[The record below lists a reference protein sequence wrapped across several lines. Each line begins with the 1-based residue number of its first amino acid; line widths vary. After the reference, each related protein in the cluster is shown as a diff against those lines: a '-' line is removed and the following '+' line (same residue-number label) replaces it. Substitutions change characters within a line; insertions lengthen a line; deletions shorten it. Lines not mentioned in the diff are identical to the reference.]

1 MGTSSTSSTSRR
13 VFGFIAWLIVFHVL
27 LAYGLPEWLFVTL
40 VILLGILY
48 YRIGAFGAMTVSL
61 TLVAITVVYGLALK
75 ITGLEDSIY
84 FRPDEKYA
92 RFDYTNYHR
101 GYQPNVHLDT
111 KMPHGDLRAM
121 TTEDIAEPRHM
132 IFDTDSQGFRN
143 ERDYHGQRYLLVG
156 DSFVAGNSNS
166 QPDLLYA
173 QLLARYGLDT
183 YSRAYQGNLADY
195 ATYIRSFQRR
205 YGDDFRVLLFIF
217 EGNDF
222 EESRARPEYAL
233 ARFGRRYYSLFS
245 EFNTY
250 RVTMS
255 LYKRLTRG
263 RAIREGSAIEM
274 AELGGKKVAFYQQYI
289 AVTRRASWPE
299 PQGFEQTLAGLKPV
313 LEHVYFIP
321 TKYRVYS
328 KHLKPDEKLPNAQ
341 WDYLNGLCRKYQLRC
356 HNLTEPLVR
365 ESDALLQQGEF
376 TWWRDDTHW
385 NRHGIAVAAR
395 VVASDLGASGGKEKR
410 H

>member
-1 MGTSSTSSTSRR
+1 MSTSTTSRR
-13 VFGFIAWLIVFHVL
+13 GIGFIAWLIAFHVL
-27 LAYGLPEWLFVTL
+27 LAYGLPEWLFATL

-48 YRIGAFGAMTVSL
+48 YRIGVFGAMTVSL
-61 TLVAITVVYGLALK
+61 TLVVITVVYGLALK

-92 RFDYTNYHR
+92 RFDYANNHR
-101 GYQPNVHLDT
+101 SYQANVRLDT
-111 KMPHGDLRAM
+111 TMPHGDLRAM

-132 IFDTDSQGFRN
+132 IFNTDSRGFRN
-143 ERDYHGQRYLLVG
+143 ERDYHGQRYVLVG

-173 QLLARYGLDT
+173 QLLAAYGVDT
-183 YSRAYQGNLADY
+183 YSSAYQGNLADY
-195 ATYIRSFQRR
+195 AAYIRSFQRR
-205 YGDDFRVLLFIF
+205 YGNGFRVLLFIF

-263 RAIREGSAIEM
+263 RAIREGSAIELV
-274 AELGGKKVAFYQQYI
+274 ELGGKKMAFFRQYI
-289 AVTRRASWPE
+289 EVTRRASWPE
-299 PQGFEQTLAGLKPV
+299 PEGFEQTLAELKPV
-313 LEHVYFIP
+313 LDYVYFIP
-321 TKYRVYS
+321 TKYRVY
-328 KHLKPDEKLPNAQ
+328 EKYLELDGALPNAQ

-356 HNLTEPLVR
+356 RNLTGPLIR
-365 ESDALLQQGEF
+365 ESDALLKQGEF

-395 VVASDLGASGGKEKR
+395 AVATDLSVAGVKEKR
-410 H
+410 R

>member
-1 MGTSSTSSTSRR
+1 MSNRTTSRR
-13 VFGFIAWLIVFHVL
+13 MMGFVAWLIVFHVL
-27 LAYGLPEWLFVTL
+27 LAYGLPEWLFATL
-40 VILLGILY
+40 VILFGILY
-48 YRIGAFGAMTVSL
+48 YRIGVLGALTVSL
-61 TLVAITVVYGLALK
+61 TLVVITVVYGLALK

-92 RFDYTNYHR
+92 RYDYSNNHR
-101 GYQPNVHLDT
+101 GYQPNVHVET
-111 KMPHGDLRAM
+111 NMRHGDLRAM

-156 DSFVAGNSNS
+156 DSFAAGNSNS
-166 QPDLLYA
+166 QPDVLYA
-173 QLLARYGLDT
+173 QLLAQYGLDT
-183 YSRAYQGNLADY
+183 YSRAYQGNLVDY
-195 ATYIRSFQRR
+195 ASYIQSFQRHH
-205 YGDDFRVLLFIF
+205 GDNFRVLLFIF

-245 EFNTY
+245 DFNTY

-263 RAIREGSAIEM
+263 RAIHEGSAIEVH
-274 AELGGKKVAFYQQYI
+274 ELAGKKVAFYQPYI

-299 PQGFEQTLAGLKPV
+299 PEGFEKTLADIKPV
-313 LEHVYFIP
+313 LERVYFVP
-321 TKYRVYS
+321 TKYRVYF
-328 KHLKPDEKLPNAQ
+328 KHLKPDENLPNAQ
-341 WDYLNGLCRKYQLRC
+341 WEYLNGLCRKYQLRC
-356 HNLTEPLVR
+356 SNLTEPLVR
-365 ESDALLQQGEF
+365 ESDILLKQGEF

-395 VVASDLGASGGKEKR
+395 MVANDLHVAELKDKQ

>member
-1 MGTSSTSSTSRR
+1 MSTSTTGRR
-13 VFGFIAWLIVFHVL
+13 AIGFIAWLIVFHGL
-27 LAYGLPEWLFVTL
+27 LAYGLPEWLFATL

-48 YRIGAFGAMTVSL
+48 YRIGVFGAMTVSL
-61 TLVAITVVYGLALK
+61 TLVLVTIVYGLALK

-84 FRPDEKYA
+84 YRPDEKYA
-92 RFDYTNYHR
+92 RFDYTNNHHR
-101 GYQPNVHLDT
+101 YQPNVHLDT
-111 KMPHGDLRAM
+111 RMPYGDLRAM
-121 TTEDIAEPRHM
+121 TTEDIAEPRRM
-132 IFDTDSQGFRN
+132 IFETDSQGFRN

-173 QLLARYGLDT
+173 QLLAQYGVDT
-183 YSRAYQGNLADY
+183 YSRAYQGNLAAY
-195 ATYIRSFQRR
+195 ATYIRSFQRH

-222 EESRARPEYAL
+222 EESRGLPEYAL

-299 PQGFEQTLAGLKPV
+299 PEGFERTLADLKPV
-313 LEHVYFIP
+313 LDHVYFIP
-321 TKYRVYS
+321 TKYRVYF

-356 HNLTEPLVR
+356 RNLTGPLVR
-365 ESDALLQQGEF
+365 ESDALLQKGEF

-385 NRHGIAVAAR
+385 NHHGIAVAAR
-395 VVASDLGASGGKEKR
+395 VVENDLGAYGGKQKR
-410 H
+410 R

>member
-1 MGTSSTSSTSRR
+1 MSTSTTSRR
-13 VFGFIAWLIVFHVL
+13 AIGFIAWLIAFHVL
-27 LAYGLPEWLFVTL
+27 LAYGLPEWLFATL
-40 VILLGILY
+40 VISLGILY
-48 YRIGAFGAMTVSL
+48 YRIGVFGALTVSL
-61 TLVAITVVYGLALK
+61 TLVVITVVYGLVLK

-92 RFDYTNYHR
+92 HYDYTNNHR
-101 GYQPNVHLDT
+101 GYLPNVRVDT
-111 KMPHGDLRAM
+111 KMQHGDLRAM
-121 TTEDIAEPRHM
+121 TTEEIAEPRPM
-132 IFDTDSQGFRN
+132 IFATDAQGFRN

-156 DSFVAGNSNS
+156 DSFAAGNSNS
-166 QPDLLYA
+166 QPDVLYA
-173 QLLARYGLDT
+173 QLLSQYGLDT
-183 YSRAYQGNLADY
+183 YSLAYQGNLADY
-195 ATYIRSFQRR
+195 ASYIHSFQQSH
-205 YGDDFRVLLFIF
+205 GNDFRVLLFIF

-245 EFNTY
+245 DFNTY

-263 RAIREGSAIEM
+263 RAIHAGSAIEVH
-274 AELGGKKVAFYQQYI
+274 ELAGKKVAFYQPYI

-313 LEHVYFIP
+313 LERVYFVP
-321 TKYRVYS
+321 TKYRVYF

-356 HNLTEPLVR
+356 SNLTEPLVR
-365 ESDALLQQGEF
+365 ESDALLKQGEF

-395 VVASDLGASGGKEKR
+395 MVATDLGVTAAKEQR
-410 H
+410 R

>member
-1 MGTSSTSSTSRR
+1 MGL
-13 VFGFIAWLIVFHVL
+13 IAWLIAFHVL
-27 LAYGLPEWLFVTL
+27 LAYGLPEWLFATL
-40 VILLGILY
+40 VVLLGILY
-48 YRIGAFGAMTVSL
+48 YRIGVFGAMTVSL
-61 TLVAITVVYGLALK
+61 TLVVITVVYGLALK

-92 RFDYTNYHR
+92 RYDYTNNHR
-101 GYQPNVHLDT
+101 GYQANVHLDT

-121 TTEDIAEPRHM
+121 TTEDIAEPRYM
-132 IFDTDSQGFRN
+132 RFDTDSQGFRN
-143 ERDYHGQRYLLVG
+143 ERDYHGQRYVLVG

-173 QLLARYGLDT
+173 QLLAQYGLDT
-183 YSRAYQGNLADY
+183 YSLAYQGNLADY
-195 ATYIRSFQRR
+195 ASYIHSFQRR
-205 YGDDFRVLLFIF
+205 DGNNFRVLLFMF

-245 EFNTY
+245 DFNTY

-263 RAIREGSAIEM
+263 RAIREGNAIEV
-274 AELGGKKVAFYQQYI
+274 AELAGKKVAFYQPYI
-289 AVTRRASWPE
+289 AVTRRATWPE
-299 PQGFEQTLAGLKPV
+299 PEGFEQTLADLRPV
-313 LEHVYFIP
+313 LDQVYFIP
-321 TKYRVYS
+321 TKYRVYA
-328 KHLKPDEKLPNAQ
+328 KHLKPDEKLPDAQ

-356 HNLTEPLVR
+356 SNLTDPLVR
-365 ESDALLQQGEF
+365 ESDTLLKHGEF

-395 VVASDLGASGGKEKR
+395 IVANDLRVAEVKEKR
-410 H
+410 R